1 MVYAFRGT
9 TEDEKTYAYVLQGLE
24 PSSRYLLKF
33 NDHSSPDRTVTG
45 YELMRRGLKVTL
57 PVTNSSELIFLS
69 TEGAAAQ

>member
-24 PSSRYLLKF
+24 PSSRYVLKF

-45 YELMRRGLKVTL
+45 DELMKRGLEVTL
-57 PVTNSSELIFLS
+57 PVRNSSELIFIS
-69 TEGAAAQ
+69 TEGAAAR